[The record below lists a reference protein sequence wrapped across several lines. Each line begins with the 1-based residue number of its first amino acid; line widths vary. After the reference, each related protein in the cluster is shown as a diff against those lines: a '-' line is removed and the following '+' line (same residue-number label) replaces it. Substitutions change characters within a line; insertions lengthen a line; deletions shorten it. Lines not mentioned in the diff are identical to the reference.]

1 MCKSP
6 LHDLLVALPK
16 VEHHLHVEGTLEPP
30 LLFALAAKNN
40 VALPDDPAYASPE
53 ALLARYAHW
62 TCLDDFLHYYYQG
75 MSVLVTAAD
84 FEALAW
90 AYFVK
95 AAAQRVRH
103 AEVFFDPQAHTARGV
118 SYDTVVEGLGA
129 AKRRAVGELGIT
141 VEYIVCVLRHLPL
154 ADSHVLVD
162 TVLDRGHLSPPHHPP
177 AALAGAGATATQ
189 DVANSSV
196 LAGFGMVSSEKD
208 FPPELFKELYA
219 RVALTGTRLTAHAG
233 EEAGPEFVTA
243 SLDHLG
249 VERIDH
255 GLSAARDPAL
265 VTRLASSGTLLTL
278 CPWSNVRLCNI
289 PELGHAPV
297 RAYLDG
303 GVRFSIN
310 SDDPAYFGAYIQEV
324 YCRVQDE
331 FALSVADW
339 EWILR
344 GAIDASWCRDERKG
358 QLVAELDVVLAE
370 HRSLGRVLQT

>member
-1 MCKSP
+1 MCTSP

-16 VEHHLHVEGTLEPP
+16 VEHHLHIEGTLEPP

-53 ALLARYAHW
+53 ALLARYARW

-75 MSVLVTAAD
+75 MSVLVTAGD

-118 SYDTVVEGLGA
+118 SYDTIVEGLAA
-129 AKRRAVGELGIT
+129 AKKRAVSELGIT

-154 ADSHVLVD
+154 ADSHALVD
-162 TVLDRGHLSPPHHPP
+162 TVLDRGHLSPPL
-177 AALAGAGATATQ
+177 AAAATAGN
-189 DVANSSV
+189 DADRSM
-196 LAGFGMVSSEKD
+196 LAGFGMVSSEKN

-219 RVALTGTRLTAHAG
+219 RVATTGARLTAHAG

-249 VERIDH
+249 VTRIDH
-255 GLSAARDPAL
+255 GLSAAQDPAL

-289 PELGHAPV
+289 PELSHAPV

-358 QLVAELDVVLAE
+358 QLVAELDAVLVE
-370 HRSLGRVLQT
+370 HQNLGRALQT